1 MDNLRSFPFVWVFVD
16 INYPLSIDL
25 GVTHHSS
32 VDKESVCN
40 AGDPGLIPGWER
52 FPGKG
57 IGYPFK
63 YSWCFLVAQ
72 LVKKSICN
80 SANLASTPG
89 LGRSSGEGKGYPLL
103 YSCLENSMDCI
114 VHGVTKL
121 DTTEQLSLMTFD
133 MLCFHFHSTQSV
145 FKFLSFLL

>member
-57 IGYPFK
+57 IGYPFQ

-72 LVKKSICN
+72 LVKNPSVIQQTWLRPLGWEDPLEKGKATHSCI
-80 SANLASTPG
+80 LAWRIPWTVE
-89 LGRSSGEGKGYPLL
+89 SGGL
-103 YSCLENSMDCI
+103 YSPWGHKKVD
-114 VHGVTKL
+114 K
-121 DTTEQLSLMTFD
+121 TE
-133 MLCFHFHSTQSV
+133 
-145 FKFLSFLL
+145 